1 MESNRGF
8 EEGGRKAQI
17 MELEKIIH
25 AIRTL
30 QDTYKPQEFGYER
43 LADAYHSLE
52 KLYLVEKERGAKMRL
67 ANKILQQTGVN

>member
-1 MESNRGF
+1 MASNRGF
-8 EEGGRKAQI
+8 KEGGRKAQI

-30 QDTYKPQEFGYER
+30 QNTYDPQEFGYER

-52 KLYLVEKERGAKMRL
+52 KLYLVEKERGSKMRL
-67 ANKILQQTGVN
+67 ANKILQQTGAN